1 MKQDDKT
8 GAKKKQT
15 NEKNKRTKESYRI
28 MSHGKNQ
35 VYQTIDSWRLLGASM
50 WPNSPLQVQA
60 LSPTLSLDS
69 DKLIHVCTRV
79 PTPHLKH

>member
-15 NEKNKRTKESYRI
+15 NEKNKRTKESYR

-79 PTPHLKH
+79 GPPQLQR